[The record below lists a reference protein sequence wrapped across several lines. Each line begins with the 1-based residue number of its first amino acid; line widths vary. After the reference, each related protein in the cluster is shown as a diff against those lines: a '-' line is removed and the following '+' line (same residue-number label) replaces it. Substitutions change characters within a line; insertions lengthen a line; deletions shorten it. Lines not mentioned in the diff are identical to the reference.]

1 MRSLR
6 RKFLLATLLGHL
18 VVALAMLTA
27 MYRLLDH
34 ALLAQVEESG
44 ARSRELLVAALVPL
58 LIARDLATADEL
70 AASLVGEGAF
80 VYVEVRD
87 PAGRRLVSAGA
98 APPVPAPRP
107 RGLATLFGP
116 VENYHFDAAL
126 GVRQQPLGQL
136 HFALEGASVRMAKRS
151 LVGWLVVLGTGGLA
165 LAAALQWGLAR
176 RLTARLERL
185 AAAAG
190 RVAGGEQGLQLP
202 VRGEDEAARLTESF
216 NRMSTALD
224 QRFAAR
230 VEAERALERA
240 NEQLEVRVRER
251 TAELEQARNVAEQAS
266 RAKSEFLSRM
276 SHELRT
282 PLNAILGFAQL
293 LRLRNGHTSPEVGA
307 QLGHIETA
315 GWHLLELINDVLD
328 LSRIEAG
335 SLAIDVREVAVA
347 PLVAESLRMVQAT
360 AAANEVSIH
369 DGTGMLGAVT
379 VQGDPTRLRQV
390 LVNLLSN
397 ACKYNRRG
405 GTVTVDARRDDG
417 WLELAVVDTGPGL
430 DAGQI
435 AALFEPFNRLG
446 MERSGVDGTG
456 IGLVITRRLV
466 ELMGGGLDVQ
476 SRPGLGSR
484 FAVRLR
490 LGGREAA

>member
-1 MRSLR
+1 
-6 RKFLLATLLGHL
+6 
-18 VVALAMLTA
+18 
-27 MYRLLDH
+27 
-34 ALLAQVEESG
+34 
-44 ARSRELLVAALVPL
+44 
-58 LIARDLATADEL
+58 
-70 AASLVGEGAF
+70 
-80 VYVEVRD
+80 
-87 PAGRRLVSAGA
+87 
-98 APPVPAPRP
+98 
-107 RGLATLFGP
+107 
-116 VENYHFDAAL
+116 
-126 GVRQQPLGQL
+126 
-136 HFALEGASVRMAKRS
+136 
-151 LVGWLVVLGTGGLA
+151 
-165 LAAALQWGLAR
+165 LAR

-202 VRGEDEAARLTESF
+202 VRGKDEAARLTESF

-251 TAELEQARNVAEQAS
+251 TAELEQARNAAEQAS

-293 LRLRNGHTSPEVGA
+293 LRLRNGHTSPEVGV

-315 GWHLLELINDVLD
+315 GWHLLALINDVLD

-335 SLAIDVREVAVA
+335 SLAIDVREVAIA
-347 PLVAESLRMVQAT
+347 PIVAESLRMVQA
-360 AAANEVSIH
+360 AAAASEVSIH
-369 DGTGMLGAVT
+369 DGTGMLDAVT

-417 WLELAVVDTGPGL
+417 WLELAIVDTGPGL

-446 MERSGVDGTG
+446 MERSGVEGTG

-476 SRPGLGSR
+476 SRPGTGSR

-490 LGGREAA
+490 VGGRGAA